1 MSVENSLKLMKISNL
16 NILDHLI
23 SPYAIFLTENCVL
36 KLDIV
41 VFLFKIYKGKILED
55 RAIRHI

>member
-1 MSVENSLKLMKISNL
+1 MSVENSLKLMEISNL
-16 NILDHLI
+16 NILDQLI
-23 SPYAIFLTENCVL
+23 SPYATFLTENCEL

-41 VFLFKIYKGKILED
+41 VFLFKIYKREILLD